1 MTSITI
7 SNPKFRDFCYGVW
20 AVAALALVSITLF
33 CNASNGVYVQPNW
46 VNPAYT
52 VVMALGG
59 ILGFVAKSHTDTSVA
74 SSTTSELEAEPE
86 PGTVPAE

>member
-1 MTSITI
+1 MTNITI

-20 AVAALALVSITLF
+20 AIAALALVSITLF
-33 CNASNGVYVQPNW
+33 CNASNGAYVQPDW
-46 VNPAYT
+46 VTPAYT

-59 ILGFVAKSHTDTSVA
+59 ILGFVAKSHTDTSVE
-74 SSTTSELEAEPE
+74 SSTTPELVAEPE

>member
-20 AVAALALVSITLF
+20 AIAALVLVGITLF
-33 CNASNGVYVQPNW
+33 CNASNGAYVQPNW
-46 VNPAYT
+46 VTPAYT

-59 ILGFVAKSHTDTSVA
+59 ILGFVAKSHTDTSLA
-74 SSTTSELEAEPE
+74 SSTTPELDAEPE
-86 PGTVPAE
+86 PGTVPAQ

>member
-7 SNPKFRDFCYGVW
+7 RNPKFRDFCYGVW
-20 AVAALALVSITLF
+20 AIAALALVSITLF
-33 CNASNGVYVQPNW
+33 CNASNGAYVQPDW

-52 VVMALGG
+52 VAMALGG

-74 SSTTSELEAEPE
+74 SSTTPELEAEPE

>member
-1 MTSITI
+1 MTRITI

-20 AVAALALVSITLF
+20 AIAALALVSITLF
-33 CNASNGVYVQPNW
+33 CNASNGVYAQPDW
-46 VNPAYT
+46 VTPAYT

-74 SSTTSELEAEPE
+74 SSTIPEFEAEPE
-86 PGTVPAE
+86 PGTVPAQ

>member
-1 MTSITI
+1 MTRITI

-20 AVAALALVSITLF
+20 AIAALALVSITLF
-33 CNASNGVYVQPNW
+33 CNASNGAYVQPNW
-46 VNPAYT
+46 VTPAYT

-74 SSTTSELEAEPE
+74 SSTTPEFETEPE
-86 PGTVPAE
+86 PGTVPAQ

>member
-1 MTSITI
+1 MTRITI

-20 AVAALALVSITLF
+20 AIAAMALVSITLF
-33 CNASNGVYVQPNW
+33 CNASNGAYAQPDW
-46 VNPAYT
+46 VTPAYT

-74 SSTTSELEAEPE
+74 SSTTSELETEPE
-86 PGTVPAE
+86 PGTVPAQ

>member
-20 AVAALALVSITLF
+20 AIAALALVSITLF
-33 CNASNGVYVQPNW
+33 CNASNGTYVQPDW
-46 VNPAYT
+46 VTPAYT

-59 ILGFVAKSHTDTSVA
+59 ILGFVAKSHTDTAVA
-74 SSTTSELEAEPE
+74 SSTTPELEEEPE
-86 PGTVPAE
+86 PGTVPAQ

>member
-1 MTSITI
+1 MTNITI

-20 AVAALALVSITLF
+20 AIAALALVSITLF
-33 CNASNGVYVQPNW
+33 CNASNGAYVQPDW

-59 ILGFVAKSHTDTSVA
+59 ILGFVAKSHTDTSA
-74 SSTTSELEAEPE
+74 TSSATSEFEAEPE

>member
-1 MTSITI
+1 MTRITI

-20 AVAALALVSITLF
+20 AIAALALVSITLF
-33 CNASNGVYVQPNW
+33 CNASNGVYAQPAW
-46 VNPAYT
+46 VTPAYT

-59 ILGFVAKSHTDTSVA
+59 ILGFVAKSHTDTSVE

>member
-1 MTSITI
+1 MTNITI

-20 AVAALALVSITLF
+20 AIAALALVSITLF
-33 CNASNGVYVQPNW
+33 CNASNGVYVQPDW

-86 PGTVPAE
+86 PGTVPAQ

>member
-1 MTSITI
+1 MTNITI

-20 AVAALALVSITLF
+20 AIAALVLVSITLF
-33 CNASNGVYVQPNW
+33 CNASNGAYVQPDW

-59 ILGFVAKSHTDTSVA
+59 ILGFVTKSHTDTSVA
-74 SSTTSELEAEPE
+74 SSTIPELEAEPE

>member
-1 MTSITI
+1 MTNITI

-20 AVAALALVSITLF
+20 AIAALALVSITLF
-33 CNASNGVYVQPNW
+33 CNASNGAYVQPDW

-59 ILGFVAKSHTDTSVA
+59 ILGFVAKSHTDTAVA
-74 SSTTSELEAEPE
+74 SSTTTELEAEPE
-86 PGTVPAE
+86 PGTVPAQ

>member
-7 SNPKFRDFCYGVW
+7 RNPKFRDFCYGVW
-20 AVAALALVSITLF
+20 AIAALALVGITLF
-33 CNASNGVYVQPNW
+33 CNASNGAYVQPDW
-46 VNPAYT
+46 VTPAYT

-74 SSTTSELEAEPE
+74 SSATPELETEPE
-86 PGTVPAE
+86 PGTVPAQ

>member
-1 MTSITI
+1 MTRITI

-20 AVAALALVSITLF
+20 AIAALALVSITLF
-33 CNASNGVYVQPNW
+33 CNASNGVYVQPDW

-59 ILGFVAKSHTDTSVA
+59 ILGFVAKSHTVTSVD
-74 SSTTSELEAEPE
+74 SSTTPEPE

>member
-1 MTSITI
+1 MTNITI
-7 SNPKFRDFCYGVW
+7 ANPKFRDFCYGVW
-20 AVAALALVSITLF
+20 AIAALALVSITLF
-33 CNASNGVYVQPNW
+33 CNASNGVYVQPDW

-59 ILGFVAKSHTDTSVA
+59 ILGFVAKSHTDTSVV
-74 SSTTSELEAEPE
+74 SSTTPELEPEPE

>member
-1 MTSITI
+1 MTNITI
-7 SNPKFRDFCYGVW
+7 ANPKFRDFCYGVW
-20 AVAALALVSITLF
+20 AIAALALVSITLF
-33 CNASNGVYVQPNW
+33 CNASNGVYVQPDW

-74 SSTTSELEAEPE
+74 SSTTPELEEEPE
-86 PGTVPAE
+86 PGTVPAQ

>member
-7 SNPKFRDFCYGVW
+7 ANPKFRDFCYGVW
-20 AVAALALVSITLF
+20 AIAALALVSITLF
-33 CNASNGVYVQPNW
+33 CNASNGAYVQPDW
-46 VNPAYT
+46 VTPAYT

-59 ILGFVAKSHTDTSVA
+59 ILGFVAKSHTDTSAV
-74 SSTTSELEAEPE
+74 SSKTSELEVEPE

>member
-20 AVAALALVSITLF
+20 AIAALALVSITLF
-33 CNASNGVYVQPNW
+33 CNASNGAYAQPDW

-59 ILGFVAKSHTDTSVA
+59 ILGFVAKSHTDTAVA
-74 SSTTSELEAEPE
+74 SSTTPELEAEPE
-86 PGTVPAE
+86 PGTVPAK

>member
-7 SNPKFRDFCYGVW
+7 ANPKFRDFCYGVW
-20 AVAALALVSITLF
+20 AIAALALVSITLF
-33 CNASNGVYVQPNW
+33 CNASNGVYVQPDW

-74 SSTTSELEAEPE
+74 SSTTLEPE

>member
-20 AVAALALVSITLF
+20 AIAALALVSITLF

-46 VNPAYT
+46 VTPAYT

-59 ILGFVAKSHTDTSVA
+59 ILGFVAKSHTDTTIA
-74 SSTTSELEAEPE
+74 SSTTTELEAEPE
-86 PGTVPAE
+86 PGTVPAQ

>member
-1 MTSITI
+1 MTNITI

-20 AVAALALVSITLF
+20 AIAALALVSITLF
-33 CNASNGVYVQPNW
+33 CNASNGAYAQPDW

-59 ILGFVAKSHTDTSVA
+59 ILGFVAKSHTDTAVA
-74 SSTTSELEAEPE
+74 SSTTPELEAEPE
-86 PGTVPAE
+86 PGTVPAQ

>member
-1 MTSITI
+1 MTSLTI
-7 SNPKFRDFCYGVW
+7 ANPKFRDFCYGVW
-20 AVAALALVSITLF
+20 AIAALALVSITLF
-33 CNASNGVYVQPNW
+33 CNASNGVYVQPDW

-74 SSTTSELEAEPE
+74 SSTTPEPE

>member
-1 MTSITI
+1 MTNITI
-7 SNPKFRDFCYGVW
+7 ANPKFRDFCYGVW
-20 AVAALALVSITLF
+20 AIAALALVSITLF
-33 CNASNGVYVQPNW
+33 CNASNGVYVQPDW

-74 SSTTSELEAEPE
+74 NSTTSEFEAEPE
-86 PGTVPAE
+86 PGTVPAQ

>member
-7 SNPKFRDFCYGVW
+7 RNPKFRDFCYGVW
-20 AVAALALVSITLF
+20 AIAALALVGITLF
-33 CNASNGVYVQPNW
+33 CNASNGAYVQPDW

-52 VVMALGG
+52 VVMAFGG
-59 ILGFVAKSHTDTSVA
+59 ILGFVAKSHTDTSVE
-74 SSTTSELEAEPE
+74 SSTTPELAAEPE

>member
-7 SNPKFRDFCYGVW
+7 ANPKFRDFCYGVW
-20 AVAALALVSITLF
+20 AIAALALVSITLF
-33 CNASNGVYVQPNW
+33 CNASNGAYVSPNW

-59 ILGFVAKSHTDTSVA
+59 ILGFVAKSHTDTSVE
-74 SSTTSELEAEPE
+74 SSTTSELDAEPE

>member
-20 AVAALALVSITLF
+20 AIAALALVSITLF
-33 CNASNGVYVQPNW
+33 CNASNGVYVQPDW

-59 ILGFVAKSHTDTSVA
+59 ILGFVAKSHTDTSVE
-74 SSTTSELEAEPE
+74 SSTTPELTAEPE

>member
-1 MTSITI
+1 MTRITI

-20 AVAALALVSITLF
+20 AIAALALVSITLF
-33 CNASNGVYVQPNW
+33 CNASNGAYAQPDW
-46 VNPAYT
+46 VTPAYT

-74 SSTTSELEAEPE
+74 SSTTPELEGEPE
-86 PGTVPAE
+86 PGTVPAQ

>member
-20 AVAALALVSITLF
+20 AIAALALVSITLF
-33 CNASNGVYVQPNW
+33 CNASNGVYVQPDW

-59 ILGFVAKSHTDTSVA
+59 ILGFVAKSHTDISVT
-74 SSTTSELEAEPE
+74 SSTTSELDAEPE

>member
-1 MTSITI
+1 MTTITI

-20 AVAALALVSITLF
+20 AIAALALVSITLF
-33 CNASNGVYVQPNW
+33 CNASNGVYVQPDW

-74 SSTTSELEAEPE
+74 SPKTPELEAEPE
-86 PGTVPAE
+86 PGTVPAK

>member
-7 SNPKFRDFCYGVW
+7 ANPKFRDFCYGVW
-20 AVAALALVSITLF
+20 AIAALSLVSITLF
-33 CNASNGVYVQPNW
+33 CNASNGAYVQPNW

-74 SSTTSELEAEPE
+74 SSTTTELDAEPE
-86 PGTVPAE
+86 PGTVPAQ